1 MSLSLG
7 RIIHFSANWCTT
19 STLLMANLWGSL
31 TGSSSISEA
40 CLRDCVWSFAVS
52 LWHNLAKSVNFQV
65 SHFANTNC
73 MFKLARQSQKG
84 DFLLSCDG
92 TARSVCRDLPHASYQ
107 AQPYVDVR
115 GPFRQSNFGLSAHSQ
130 SFPRCFAEKWLACII
145 DSMFL
150 ASYESCVL
158 HRIAV
163 FADIPLALTT

>member
-1 MSLSLG
+1 
-7 RIIHFSANWCTT
+7 
-19 STLLMANLWGSL
+19 LLMANLWGSL